1 MNSANNPYEQRFQER
16 RKSSRRRLSMHWRQ
30 RWRHWISRRI
40 PASRSIVL
48 THKNLFI
55 FPSRAGFGFIFLL
68 LLLLLVAIN
77 FENSAVYAMVFL
89 LSGVFVVSILHTFF
103 NLAGLKIDGQDGE
116 PTFSGREA
124 VFHFR
129 LASGDRARY
138 GVQLNWQN
146 LSSERVDL
154 ALSDDSRV
162 ALRYRTGPRGYCKP
176 GRVKVESCYPLGLI
190 RCWTWIDF
198 DQQSI
203 VFPSPD
209 KNAGAPE
216 FTGIPYEDTAEN
228 RSNRTSLEGS
238 EDFYGLRNYL
248 AGDSIRNIAW
258 KNYAKFDQLNT
269 RQFID
274 HEDQRL
280 WLDWQHTSGSTEK
293 RLQQLCHWAL
303 QAEAGHVEYG
313 LSLPSQKLA
322 PARGAAHLT
331 ALLTSLALYNLP
343 EQTSERVKK
352 KVNKDIPTTKNSLFS
367 RSIGGIS

>member
-1 MNSANNPYEQRFQER
+1 MNSVNNPYQQRFQER
-16 RKSSRRRLSMHWRQ
+16 RKSSSRRLSMHWRQ
-30 RWRHWISRRI
+30 RWRYWISKRI

-55 FPSRAGFGFIFLL
+55 FPSRAGLGFIFLL

-89 LSGVFVVSILHTFF
+89 LAGVFVVSILHTFF
-103 NLAGLKIDGQDGE
+103 NLAGLRIDGLDGE

-129 LASGDRARY
+129 FSSGDRARY
-138 GVQLNWQN
+138 GVQLGWQH
-146 LSSERVDL
+146 LSSERVDI
-154 ALSDDSRV
+154 AISDDSRL

-216 FTGIPYEDTAEN
+216 FTGIPYKDTAEN
-228 RSNRTSLEGS
+228 RSNRTSLGGS
-238 EDFYGLRNYL
+238 EDFYGLRDYV

-258 KNYAKFDQLNT
+258 KNFAKFDQLST
-269 RQFID
+269 RQFTD

-280 WLDWQHTSGSTEK
+280 WLDWDQAGGNTEK
-293 RLQQLCHWAL
+293 RLQKLCHWAL

-313 LSLPSQKLA
+313 LSLPGQKLV
-322 PARGAAHLT
+322 PARGAAHLN
-331 ALLTSLALYNLP
+331 ALLTKLALYNLHEKKSGHVVRKGKVE
-343 EQTSERVKK
+343 EQSNNDTIVTAP
-352 KVNKDIPTTKNSLFS
+352 V
-367 RSIGGIS
+367 GGVS